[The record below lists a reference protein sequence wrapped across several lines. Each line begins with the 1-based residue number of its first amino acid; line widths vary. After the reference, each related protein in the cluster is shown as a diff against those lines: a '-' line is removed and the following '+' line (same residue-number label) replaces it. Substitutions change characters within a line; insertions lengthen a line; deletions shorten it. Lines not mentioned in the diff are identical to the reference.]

1 MKEPEKLLA
10 GIWFHKKRLA
20 LRVGSIFL
28 SKYKLIKMLKKYL
41 EKLVAAKLLRAPQ
54 ISQALQSLPG
64 WEFVNPLHFRL
75 TEN

>member
-1 MKEPEKLLA
+1 
-10 GIWFHKKRLA
+10 
-20 LRVGSIFL
+20 
-28 SKYKLIKMLKKYL
+28 MLKKYL